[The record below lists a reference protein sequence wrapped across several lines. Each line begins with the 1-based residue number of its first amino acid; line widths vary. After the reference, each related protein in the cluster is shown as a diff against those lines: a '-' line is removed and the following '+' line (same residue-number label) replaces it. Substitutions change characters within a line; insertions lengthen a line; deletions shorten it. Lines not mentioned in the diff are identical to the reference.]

1 MFYIFFQFM
10 NAKTLFRFFF
20 VYAFSVLCA
29 HAAGPDSLFH
39 FDSVQ
44 NLDKIVVTA
53 SRTKRLLSETPAS
66 ASVIT
71 KSAIAASAA
80 RSIEDLLITQTG
92 IQAQRSAGIGEGI
105 PSDIIIRGIPGA
117 LASTRTLVLVDGI
130 PTNASGT
137 PFLIVNE
144 LPMDAI
150 ERIEIVRGPYS
161 SLYGANAFGGVV
173 NILTREGQGKF
184 QGSINSETGYPFT
197 VLDQYFSQN
206 ASLSNSLRKAGG
218 LSLWSVNA
226 TGGAG
231 NDKAGYLISTG
242 YRTIGNYLLRDYA
255 IVKNPD
261 TTYHIS
267 ADNHDYKD
275 FRFFGKTKYYP
286 SSNSEVSLNVRYF
299 NSDLGFGKTK
309 NILPDSM
316 DIITKGEKVLIGP
329 QVKITFSDRFTLH
342 ASGFYR
348 HVTGEFWNEG
358 TDASLNWVPT
368 YWKSQTNDWQIES
381 QGFLTLNSDN
391 VVTTGV
397 ELLRN
402 SANFGATIDP
412 ETKAL
417 MPNSFP
423 ANKSIVNGA
432 GYIQDEVKVFDCLNI
447 IPVARLDY
455 QSEFGSAFSPK
466 LGVSYKPIDR
476 VRLRASAGR
485 SFRAPSLAE
494 LYLPD
499 LQVNPYFLLKANS
512 GLKPEYISGFDGGF
526 DITANK
532 ELGLTIGAFYNSMDH
547 LISQMVLLGTTGNYI
562 THRNVTAAWSKGIEA
577 EINWAPLSWLKASVH
592 GTIEDSKDKT
602 YNVPLDYVPTY
613 LFGCM
618 TTSMLKAA
626 TMKMEGQIG
635 FNYVGAR
642 SFLDFEHTKRLL
654 STPQGEYVLDVPQVH
669 LSSYGTLDLS
679 CKVTTVSKVW
689 FAVAVQNL
697 LNMEY
702 NESPGTLAPGRFATI
717 KIGLDF

>member
-1 MFYIFFQFM
+1 MFSIFFCLM
-10 NAKTLFRFFF
+10 NENKLFRLFYFCIF
-20 VYAFSVLCA
+20 SGSCAF
-29 HAAGPDSLFH
+29 AAAADSLAH
-39 FDSVQ
+39 SDSVQ

-92 IQAQRSAGIGEGI
+92 IQAKRSAGIGEGV

-184 QGSINSETGYPFT
+184 NGSVNSETGYPFT
-197 VLDQYFSQN
+197 VLDQYFSEN
-206 ASLSNSLRKAGG
+206 ASMSNSLRKAGG
-218 LSLWSVNA
+218 LTLWSVNA

-231 NDKAGYLISTG
+231 NDKAGYLFSTG

-255 IVKNPD
+255 IAQD
-261 TTYHIS
+261 GDSTYRIS
-267 ADNHDYKD
+267 AANHGYTD
-275 FRFFGKTKYYP
+275 FRLFGKSKYYP
-286 SSNSEVSLNVRYF
+286 SENSELSLNLRYF

-316 DIITKGEKVLIGP
+316 NIVTKGDKILIGP
-329 QVKITFSDRFTLH
+329 QAKIIFSDRFTLH
-342 ASGFYR
+342 AGGFYR

-358 TDASLNWVPT
+358 TDSSLTPVQT

-381 QGFLTLNSDN
+381 QGFLSLNTHN
-391 VVTTGV
+391 VVTAGV

-402 SANFGATIDP
+402 SARFGATVDP
-412 ETKAL
+412 ATGIAV
-417 MPNSFP
+417 PNSFP
-423 ANKSIVNGA
+423 ANKSIINGA
-432 GYIQDEVKVFDCLNI
+432 GYIQDELKAFDCLNI
-447 IPVARLDY
+447 VPVARLDY
-455 QSEFGSAFSPK
+455 QTEFGSAFSPK

-476 VRLRASAGR
+476 LRLRASAGR

-499 LQVNPYFLLKANS
+499 LQVNPYFLLKANP
-512 GLKPEYISGFDGGF
+512 GLKPEYIWGFDGGV
-526 DITANK
+526 DIKAN
-532 ELGLTIGAFYNSMDH
+532 EGLGFTVGAFFNSMDN
-547 LISQMVLLGTTGNYI
+547 LITQMVVLGSTGNYI

-577 EINWAPLSWLKASVH
+577 EINWLPLSWLKASGH
-592 GTIEDSKDKT
+592 GTVEDSKDNT

-613 LFGCM
+613 LFGCAA
-618 TTSMLKAA
+618 TATFKAA
-626 TMKMEGQIG
+626 AMNVEGQIG
-635 FNYVGAR
+635 FNYVGKR
-642 SFLDFEHTKRLL
+642 SYLDFVNASLR
-654 STPQGEYVLDVPQVH
+654 STPQGDWMLDVPQMP
-669 LSSYGTLDLS
+669 LSSYGTMDLS
-679 CKVTTVSKVW
+679 CKVTTVSKAW

-697 LNMEY
+697 FNVVY
-702 NESPGTLAPGRFATI
+702 NESPGTLAPGRFATM